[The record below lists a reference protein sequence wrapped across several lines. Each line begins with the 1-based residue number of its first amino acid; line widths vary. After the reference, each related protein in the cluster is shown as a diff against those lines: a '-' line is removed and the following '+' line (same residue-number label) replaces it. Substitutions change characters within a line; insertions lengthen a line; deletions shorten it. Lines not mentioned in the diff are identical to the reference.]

1 VVRSADFHGIPIKK
15 QEEPTMPRKAA
26 APTPAPTNEV
36 GNLIRR
42 QRQAMQMTVAQ
53 LAVRVGV
60 SRNTI
65 TNYEAGKTEPNASD
79 LVRLSGALGCAVN
92 DLLCGSGD
100 SFPPRFAFRA
110 HAPLRKDPEIAVAA
124 RKYLRAYDEIEEI
137 MDSRLPN
144 RLRKFTAHQ
153 KGALSDEFIEMVANT
168 LRHTSGL
175 HDAGPE
181 NIVRVLEGLGVRTLF
196 FEHDGKGLEGI
207 STIQGDLKF
216 IMLRN
221 RRKEGKLIER
231 TIFSAAH
238 ELGHLVLHP
247 QLFTSEARD
256 DEEDPRRYE
265 KEADKFAGRFL
276 VPTEELV
283 RVWEE
288 EGLGELRLFDALI
301 LLKRVFHV
309 SFWCLLFRV
318 VETGLH
324 EEVDMARFI
333 MEVKRRLRID
343 GTATKDQLEPDQ
355 LPPEVLYTTNR
366 FGRLVRSAFLR
377 ELIGES
383 KVAELFQV
391 PVNRAKEITADWL
404 RPGYELVDDSDL

>member
-1 VVRSADFHGIPIKK
+1 
-15 QEEPTMPRKAA
+15 MPKKAA
-26 APTPAPTNEV
+26 APAPAPAPTNEV
-36 GNLIRR
+36 GNLIRK
-42 QRQAMQMTVAQ
+42 QREAMQMTVAQ
-53 LAVRVGV
+53 LASRVGV

-92 DLLCGSGD
+92 DLLSGGCA
-100 SFPPRFAFRA
+100 SMAPRFAFRA

-144 RLRKFTAHQ
+144 RLRKFTTHQ
-153 KGALSDEFIEMVANT
+153 KGALSDEFIEMVAET

-196 FEHDGKGLEGI
+196 FGHDGKGLEGI

-247 QLFTSEARD
+247 ELFTSDNLDAEHD
-256 DEEDPRRYE
+256 TKRYE

-324 EEVDMARFI
+324 EEVDMACFI
-333 MEVKRRLRID
+333 MEVKRRLRIE

-383 KVAELFQV
+383 KVAEMFQV
-391 PVNRAKEITADWL
+391 PVDRAKEITTDWL
-404 RPGYELVDDSDL
+404 RPEYELVEDGDL